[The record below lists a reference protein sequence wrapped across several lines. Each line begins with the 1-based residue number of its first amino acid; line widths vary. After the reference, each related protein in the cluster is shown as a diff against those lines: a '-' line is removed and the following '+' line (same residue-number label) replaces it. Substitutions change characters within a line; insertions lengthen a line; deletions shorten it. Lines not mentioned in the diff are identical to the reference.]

1 MMKQAYLGCTPW
13 EVSVNAHAIQSKAG
27 SFKRL
32 TTAGET
38 EERDLTKE
46 PLSSKQTTARSYD
59 MQGHAEKCVE
69 RNCELGRKSASSLQ
83 QVTTPCIGGRLLP
96 PEDFE
101 PEGELG
107 DVCAQ

>member
-1 MMKQAYLGCTPW
+1 
-13 EVSVNAHAIQSKAG
+13 
-27 SFKRL
+27 
-32 TTAGET
+32 
-38 EERDLTKE
+38 
-46 PLSSKQTTARSYD
+46 

-83 QVTTPCIGGRLLP
+83 QVTTPRISGRLLP

-101 PEGELG
+101 PEGELA